1 MKLYKVVHFS
11 LEAQRRRS
19 PEFVWTAL
27 CMTFCTVL
35 WLDAQLSNF
44 FSIFSVP
51 GTSDSFLL
59 IFPTHEV
66 GISLE
71 GHDGDT
77 GV

>member
-1 MKLYKVVHFS
+1 
-11 LEAQRRRS
+11 
-19 PEFVWTAL
+19 
-27 CMTFCTVL
+27 MTFRTVL

-44 FSIFSVP
+44 LASFLCQALQIY
-51 GTSDSFLL
+51 FLL